1 MNPLRRYNS
10 VLPKHDV
17 TNLVLGLLGYL
28 MLLYDEALCFIEIA
42 NVQGVFVY
50 VRSSTANERM

>member
-10 VLPKHDV
+10 VMPKHDV
-17 TNLVLGLLGYL
+17 MNLVLGLLGYL
-28 MLLYDEALCFIEIA
+28 ILLYDEALCFIEIA
-42 NVQGVFVY
+42 NVQGVIVY

>member
-1 MNPLRRYNS
+1 MIPLRRYNS
-10 VLPKHDV
+10 VMAKHDV

-28 MLLYDEALCFIEIA
+28 MLLYDEALCFLEIA
-42 NVQGVFVY
+42 NAQRVIVY

>member
-1 MNPLRRYNS
+1 M
-10 VLPKHDV
+10 PKHDV

-42 NVQGVFVY
+42 NVQGVIVY
-50 VRSSTANERM
+50 VCSSTTNEWM

>member
-1 MNPLRRYNS
+1 MA
-10 VLPKHDV
+10 KHDV

-28 MLLYDEALCFIEIA
+28 MLLYDEALCFLEIA
-42 NVQGVFVY
+42 NAQRVIVY